1 VCHVSGPYFKR
12 LEVRYKW
19 VLLAGAT
26 RCYCPKEAYLAIRDF
41 AYKLL
46 AQFVLQLYNRLSDFP
61 ENASPLIH
69 LVIISPPLLT
79 MSIRT
84 ASVSSLLS
92 EMSCSPRQI
101 TSSAPDSS
109 PAVLDAFSRCESRSL
124 LELGRPSACFFS
136 RLTTCFDPH

>member
-1 VCHVSGPYFKR
+1 VRSGAVCALMIEFPKTLKIR
-12 LEVRYKW
+12 LFSQ
-19 VLLAGAT
+19 LLIKKTSRPPPLRSWG
-26 RCYCPKEAYLAIRDF
+26 
-41 AYKLL
+41 LL